1 MKIQNILALITV
13 PGICLTLTSCSRNAA
28 EVMAEACALIENAAE
43 VLNKATPAN
52 AEESADDLVDIADDM
67 ADLANYIQENND
79 TFKQELD
86 AMSDSQ
92 REIILA
98 GLLKATITLQKSTE
112 KAIANGAMDNP
123 KLKAAFERLNR
134 EFNAMN

>member
-1 MKIQNILALITV
+1 
-13 PGICLTLTSCSRNAA
+13 
-28 EVMAEACALIENAAE
+28 
-43 VLNKATPAN
+43 
-52 AEESADDLVDIADDM
+52 M
-67 ADLANYIQENND
+67 ADLANYIQGNND

-86 AMSDSQ
+86 AMSDSE

-112 KAIANGAMDNP
+112 EAIASGAMDNP